1 MQKKV
6 FSWLSIGMLLFAICF
21 IVYALNNP
29 QASFPWNNSYSYAI
43 YIIYLV
49 VMIVSFVMSRKKTPG
64 DK

>member
-6 FSWLSIGMLLFAICF
+6 FSGLSIGMLLFAICF

-29 QASFPWNNSYSYAI
+29 QASFPWSNSYTYAI

-49 VMIVSFVMSRKKTPG
+49 VMIISFVMSRKKAPG